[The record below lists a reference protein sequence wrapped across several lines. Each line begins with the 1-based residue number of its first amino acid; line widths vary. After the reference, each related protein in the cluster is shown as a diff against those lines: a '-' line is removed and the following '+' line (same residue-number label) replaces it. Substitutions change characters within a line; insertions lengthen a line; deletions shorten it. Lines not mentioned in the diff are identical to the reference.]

1 MKRRIRK
8 VAILGSGTMG
18 SGIAAQCAAS
28 GISSYLLDIVPGNL
42 SDAEKANPVAR
53 TQIAQRNRDGLLK
66 TRPAQLYT
74 KEDVDYITAGN
85 MEDNLGW
92 LKECDWIVEAVPEN
106 LAIKKD
112 VLKKI
117 APHIKPGAIVSSN
130 TSTISITTMAEDMP
144 IEFRKNWLG
153 THFFN
158 PVRYMKLLEI
168 IPGADTDPEILQFMA
183 DFGER
188 VLGKSIV
195 WCKDNPGFIANR
207 FGNQGGPTIAR
218 LMTELDLTF
227 SEIDAICG
235 PAIGRPKTGSFGLM
249 DLVGL
254 DIAVNGTQSIH
265 GVLSDPAEKF
275 LYEVPE
281 LFLKMMEKRVLGNK
295 TKGGFYKRVGKEKL
309 MLNPD
314 TFEYGPQKPAEFPSL
329 DAAKAAKT
337 LPQKLE
343 AFYEGSDKAAQLVWK
358 MNSSTLQYA
367 TAKIPEISDDI
378 VNIDNAMEWG
388 YNHKAG
394 PLKMWNGL
402 DLPKYVA
409 RIEKEGGAVA
419 PWVKEM
425 FAAGITSFYKEEN
438 GVEYYY
444 SIPDKA
450 YKPVPANEK
459 VVNFVKLKQDNKVVF
474 SEPAGTLYDIGD
486 GVVCL
491 QLHSKNNA
499 ISPEL
504 VAAMEMA
511 KAEMDKNWEGMVI
524 TGGGRN
530 FCVGA
535 DLTGVVGAIQ
545 SNAWDDLAVALKR
558 NQDMNMAL
566 KYSLKPVVVAPY
578 GQTLGGGCEIVMHG
592 SAAQAAAETYI
603 GLVEVGVGLLPA
615 AGGCKEAT
623 LKAIERT
630 KGVQG
635 PFIVDFLIPY
645 FQNMATAAVATSAK
659 EGVRLA
665 YLKATDGISLNS
677 DFLVSDAK
685 KRVLR
690 MVEDEYNPPV
700 SRSVPAPG
708 KNDTALLKLAVKQM
722 VLSGVASEYDWFIAC
737 KIADVL
743 AGGEAIKG
751 TMITEQYLLDL
762 EVEAFLSLCGQKKT
776 QDRIMSLLKTGKPLR
791 N

>member
-1 MKRRIRK
+1 MKRRIKK
-8 VAILGSGTMG
+8 VAVLGSGTMG
-18 SGIAAQCAAS
+18 SGIAAQCAAT
-28 GISSYLLDIVPGNL
+28 GIRSYLLDIVPGNL
-42 SDAEKANPVAR
+42 SDAEKANPAAR
-53 TQIAQRNRDGLLK
+53 NKIAQSNKGNLLK
-66 TRPAQLYT
+66 SRPAQLYE
-74 KEDVDYITAGN
+74 KGDADYITVGN
-85 MEDNLGW
+85 MEDNLDW

-117 APHIKPGAIVSSN
+117 EPFLKPGAIVSSN
-130 TSTISITTMAEDMP
+130 TSTISITLMAEDMP
-144 IEFRKNWLG
+144 LEFRKNWLG

-168 IPGADTDPEILQFMA
+168 IPGKDTDPEILQFMA

-195 WCKDNPGFIANR
+195 WCKDTPGFIANR
-207 FGNQGGPTIAR
+207 FGNQGGPAIGK
-218 LMTELDLTF
+218 LMKELDLTF

-254 DIAVNGTQSIH
+254 DIAVNGTQSIQ
-265 GVLSDPAEKF
+265 GVLPDPAEKE
-275 LYEVPE
+275 LYQVPE
-281 LFLKMMEKRVLGNK
+281 LFLKMKEKGILGNK

-309 MLNPD
+309 MLNPE

-329 DAAKAAKT
+329 DKAKAAKT
-337 LPQKLE
+337 LPEKLV
-343 AFYEGSDKAAQLVWK
+343 AFYEGDDKAAQLVWK

-367 TAKIPEISDDI
+367 TKKIPEISDDI

-409 RIEKEGGAVA
+409 RIEAEGGSVA

-425 FAAGITSFYKEEN
+425 FDAGITAFYKTED

-450 YKPVPANEK
+450 YKPVPTNPKA
-459 VVNFVKLKQDNKVVF
+459 VNFLKLKQDNKVV
-474 SEPAGTLYDIGD
+474 SSMPAGTLYDIGD

-504 VAAMEMA
+504 IEAMEA
-511 KAEMDKNWEGMVI
+511 AQAELAKNWDGMVI

-535 DLTGVVGAIQ
+535 DLTGVVEAIQ
-545 SNAWDDLAVALKR
+545 TKNWDALDAALKR
-558 NQDMNMAL
+558 NQDAMMAN

-578 GQTLGGGCEIVMHG
+578 GQTLGGGCEMVLQC
-592 SAAQAAAETYI
+592 SAAQAVAETYI

-615 AGGCKEAT
+615 AGGCKEAA
-623 LKAIERT
+623 LKAIAA
-630 KGVQG
+630 VQG
-635 PFIVDFLIPY
+635 IQGPILVDHMIAAY
-645 FQNMATAAVATSAK
+645 QNMATAKVATSAK
-659 EGVRLA
+659 EAKKLG
-665 YLKATDGISLNS
+665 YLRPTDGISMNPVLQIADS
-677 DFLVSDAK
+677 
-685 KRVLR
+685 KRQVLR
-690 MVEDEYNPPV
+690 MLEDDYNPPV
-700 SRSVPAPG
+700 SRPVPAPG
-708 KNDTALLKLAVKQM
+708 KNDTALLKLGVKQA
-722 VLSGVASEYDWFIAC
+722 VLAGMASEYDWFIAC
-737 KIADVL
+737 KIADVM
-743 AGGEAIKG
+743 AGGDVVKG
-751 TMITEQYLLDL
+751 AMITEQYFLDL
-762 EVEAFLSLCGQKKT
+762 EREAFLSLCGQQKT
-776 QDRIMSLLKTGKPLR
+776 QDRIMALLKTGKPLR

>member
-1 MKRRIRK
+1 MTKRIRK
-8 VAILGSGTMG
+8 VAVLGSGTMG
-18 SGIAAQCAAS
+18 SGIAAQCAAT
-28 GISSYLLDIVPGNL
+28 GIRSYLLDIVPRDL
-42 SDAEKANPVAR
+42 TDAEKNNPAAR
-53 TQIAQRNRDGLLK
+53 NKIAQTNKDNLFK
-66 TRPAQLYT
+66 TRPAPLY
-74 KEDVDYITAGN
+74 KRGDADYITVGN
-85 MEDNLGW
+85 MEDNLEW

-117 APHIKPGAIVSSN
+117 EPYIKPGAIVSSN

-144 IEFRKNWLG
+144 LEFRKNWLG

-168 IPGADTDPEILQFMA
+168 IPGKDTDAEVLKFMA

-195 WCKDNPGFIANR
+195 WCKDTPGFIANR
-207 FGNQGGPTIAR
+207 FGNQGGPSIGR
-218 LMTELDLTF
+218 LMKELDLTF

-235 PAIGRPKTGSFGLM
+235 PAIGRPRTGSFGLM

-254 DIAVNGTQSIH
+254 DIAIAGTQSIQN
-265 GVLSDPAEKF
+265 VLTDPEEKA

-281 LFLKMMEKRVLGNK
+281 LFLKMQEKGMLGRK

-309 MLNPD
+309 MLNPEN
-314 TFEYGPQKPAEFPSL
+314 FEYGPTKPAEFESL
-329 DAAKAAKT
+329 DKAKAAKT
-337 LPQKLE
+337 LAERL
-343 AFYEGSDKAAQLVWK
+343 AIFYEGDDKAAQLVWK
-358 MNSSTLQYA
+358 MNSGTLQYA

-378 VNIDNAMEWG
+378 VNIDRAMEWG
-388 YNHKAG
+388 YNQQAG
-394 PLKMWNGL
+394 PFRMWNGL

-409 RIEKEGGAVA
+409 RIEEEGGAVA

-425 FAAGITSFYKEEN
+425 FDAGITAFYKQDN
-438 GVEYYY
+438 GVDYYY

-450 YKPVPANEK
+450 YKPVPTNPNA
-459 VVNFVKLKQDNKVVF
+459 VNFLKLKQDNKVVF

-499 ISPEL
+499 ISEEL
-504 VAAMEMA
+504 IDAME
-511 KAEMDKNWEGMVI
+511 KAQAELAKNWEGMVI

-535 DLTGVVGAIQ
+535 DLTGVVQAIETK
-545 SNAWDDLAVALKR
+545 AWDTLDAALAR
-558 NQDMNMAL
+558 NQNAMMAN
-566 KYSLKPVVVAPY
+566 KYSAKPVVVAPY
-578 GQTLGGGCEIVMHG
+578 GQTLGGGCEIVMQC
-592 SAAQAAAETYI
+592 SAAQAVAETYI

-615 AGGCKEAT
+615 AGGCKEAA
-623 LKAIERT
+623 LKAIDIT
-630 KGVQG
+630 KGIMAPV
-635 PFIVDFLIPY
+635 IVDFLIPP
-645 FQNMATAAVATSAK
+645 FQNMATAKVATSAK
-659 EGVRLA
+659 EGKQLG
-665 YLKATDGISLNS
+665 YLRPTDGISMNA
-677 DFLVSDAK
+677 DFQISDAK
-685 KRVLR
+685 RRVLR
-690 MVEDEYNPPV
+690 LLEDDYNPPV
-700 SRSVPAPG
+700 SRPVPAPG

-743 AGGEAIKG
+743 AGGEVVKG
-751 TMITEQYLLDL
+751 SLITEQYYLDL
-762 EVEAFLSLCGQKKT
+762 EREAFLSLCGQQKT
-776 QDRIMSLLKTGKPLR
+776 QERDRKSVV
-791 N
+791 